1 VTAFLD
7 DHPGG
12 AELITD
18 INADDFKLMTKE
30 FQDAEHSEEAMEQL
44 QTFFVGVIKHKN
56 HEDIEEEEEE
66 EEQHTMETNKFPSTP
81 FYAPTELNLLLK

>member
-1 VTAFLD
+1 
-7 DHPGG
+7 
-12 AELITD
+12 
-18 INADDFKLMTKE
+18 
-30 FQDAEHSEEAMEQL
+30 MEQL